1 MNASPTLRWYF
12 DFISPFS
19 YLHWQKIRGL
29 MTQQPLEP
37 VPILFAAV
45 LSAHGQKGPA
55 EIPGKREFTYR
66 HVLWQ
71 ARRQGIELRF
81 PPAHPFN
88 PIPALR
94 VCIAADNTPAAIE
107 AIFNRIWAE
116 GQAADSLEALAP
128 VMEALGVSADRVGS
142 ETVKSTLRSNTDA
155 ALAAGVFGVPTLQI
169 GDALFWGNDVHGFA
183 MEVLRDPQTIEDA
196 EMQRIASLPV
206 GVRRQQG

>member
-1 MNASPTLRWYF
+1 MTTSPTLRWYF

-19 YLHWQKIRGL
+19 YLHWQKIRVL
-29 MTQQPLEP
+29 MTQQPVEP

-45 LSAHGQKGPA
+45 LHAHGQKGPA

-71 ARRQGIELRF
+71 ARRQGIELVF

-88 PIPALR
+88 PITALR
-94 VCIAADNTPAAIE
+94 VCIAANNTPAAID

-116 GQAADSLEALAP
+116 GHMADSVETLAP
-128 VMEALGVSADRVGS
+128 VMQALGVTADKVAS
-142 ETVKSTLRSNTDA
+142 ESVKAALRSNTDA

-183 MEVLRDPQTIEDA
+183 MEVLRDPQSLDDP
-196 EMQRIASLPV
+196 EMRRLVSLPV
-206 GVRRQQG
+206 ATHR

>member
-1 MNASPTLRWYF
+1 MNASPPLRWYF

-19 YLHWQKIRGL
+19 YLHWQKISVLG
-29 MTQQPLEP
+29 TQQRVEP

-45 LSAHGQKGPA
+45 LNAHGQKGPA

-71 ARRQGIELRF
+71 ARRQGIELVF
-81 PPAHPFN
+81 PPAHPIN

-94 VCIAADNTPAAIE
+94 LCIAAGNTTVAIE

-116 GQAADSLEALAP
+116 GHAGDSIESLAP
-128 VMEALGVSADRVGS
+128 VMEALGVTADMVGS
-142 ETVKSTLRSNTDA
+142 EAVKSALRDNTDA

-183 MEVLRDPQTIEDA
+183 MEVLRDPQTIDDP
-196 EMQRIASLPV
+196 EMRRIVSLPIA
-206 GVRRQQG
+206 VRR

>member
-1 MNASPTLRWYF
+1 MTASPTLRWYF

-19 YLHWQKIRGL
+19 YLHWQKMRVL
-29 MTQQPLEP
+29 ATQQPVEL

-45 LSAHGQKGPA
+45 LTAHGQKGPA
-55 EIPGKREFTYR
+55 EIPCKREFTYR

-88 PIPALR
+88 PVTALR
-94 VCIAADNTPAAIE
+94 TCIAAGTTPAAID

-116 GQAADSLEALAP
+116 GEAADSVEALAP
-128 VMEALGVSADRVGS
+128 VMEALGVTAESVSSDP
-142 ETVKSTLRSNTDA
+142 VKSALRDNTDA

-183 MEVLRDPQTIEDA
+183 MEVLRDPQAIDDP
-196 EMQRIASLPV
+196 EMRRIASLPV
-206 GVRRQQG
+206 AVRRQS

>member
-1 MNASPTLRWYF
+1 MTASPTLRWYF

-19 YLHWQKIRGL
+19 YLHWQKMRGL
-29 MTQQPLEP
+29 AAQQPVEL

-45 LSAHGQKGPA
+45 LNTHGQKGPA

-71 ARRQGIELRF
+71 ARRQGIELVF

-88 PIPALR
+88 PITALR
-94 VCIAADNTPAAIE
+94 VCIAAGNTPAAID

-116 GQAADSLEALAP
+116 GQAADSLDALAP
-128 VMEALGVSADRVGS
+128 VMEALGVTADVAAS
-142 ETVKSTLRSNTDA
+142 DAVKAALRTNTDA

-169 GDALFWGNDVHGFA
+169 DDTLFWGNDVHGFA
-183 MEVLRDPQTIEDA
+183 MEVLRDPQSIDEP
-196 EMQRIASLPV
+196 EMRRIAELPV
-206 GVRRQQG
+206 GIHR